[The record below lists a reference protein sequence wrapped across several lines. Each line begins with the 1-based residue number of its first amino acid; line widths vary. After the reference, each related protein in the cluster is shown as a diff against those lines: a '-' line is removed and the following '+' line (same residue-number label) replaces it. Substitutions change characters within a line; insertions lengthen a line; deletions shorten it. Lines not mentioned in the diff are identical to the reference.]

1 MFKESYIITHRG
13 IHDNIN
19 IYENTLEAFKLSI
32 KKGYAI
38 ELDVRMTKDKQ
49 IVVFHDN
56 NTKRLTKKDL
66 IVEENTYQELNNQN
80 ILHIP
85 LLTEVLE
92 LVKGKVPLLIEIKP
106 TKKDYEL
113 STNLMTIL
121 NNYEGK
127 YAIQSFNPKVL
138 YWFRKNYPQ
147 ILRGQ
152 LSMKY
157 TKHKISSIKKYIL
170 SKMLFN
176 KITKPN
182 FISYKYNELNIE
194 QIKKYKKQN
203 IYVIGWTIT
212 NEKEYN
218 HYKKYYDNLICNKS
232 N

>member
-1 MFKESYIITHRG
+1 
-13 IHDNIN
+13 
-19 IYENTLEAFKLSI
+19 
-32 KKGYAI
+32 
-38 ELDVRMTKDKQ
+38 
-49 IVVFHDN
+49 
-56 NTKRLTKKDL
+56 
-66 IVEENTYQELNNQN
+66 
-80 ILHIP
+80 
-85 LLTEVLE
+85 
-92 LVKGKVPLLIEIKP
+92 
-106 TKKDYEL
+106 
-113 STNLMTIL
+113 
-121 NNYEGK
+121 
-127 YAIQSFNPKVL
+127 
-138 YWFRKNYPQ
+138 
-147 ILRGQ
+147 
-152 LSMKY
+152 MKY

>member
-113 STNLMTIL
+113 ANNLMTIL
-121 NNYEGK
+121 NKYEGK

-157 TKHKISSIKKYIL
+157 TKHKLSSIKKYIL

-218 HYKKYYDNLICNKS
+218 HYKKYYDNLICNK
-232 N
+232 NN

>member
-85 LLTEVLE
+85 LLIEVLK
-92 LVKGKVPLLIEIKP
+92 LVNGKAPLLIEIKP

-113 STNLMTIL
+113 ATNLMTIL

-157 TKHKISSIKKYIL
+157 TKHKISSIIKYIL
-170 SKMLFN
+170 S
-176 KITKPN
+176 
-182 FISYKYNELNIE
+182 
-194 QIKKYKKQN
+194 
-203 IYVIGWTIT
+203 
-212 NEKEYN
+212 
-218 HYKKYYDNLICNKS
+218 
-232 N
+232 

>member
-113 STNLMTIL
+113 APHLMTIL

-218 HYKKYYDNLICNKS
+218 HYKKYYDNLICNK
-232 N
+232 NN